1 LIEGT
6 GVIPDVRVPRTWDSL
21 MSPDDE
27 VLQAA
32 EASLLGK

>member
-1 LIEGT
+1 
-6 GVIPDVRVPRTWDSL
+6 VIPDIRVPRTWDSL